1 FEIAGDL
8 DPELEGESEHVIRA
22 GETFRESGGEVIHYQ
37 NGNAS
42 SEEPAKYIVFK
53 MYAPNQPM
61 RTLVDDEELEKRAH
75 LRAPRPT
82 D

>member
-1 FEIAGDL
+1 
-8 DPELEGESEHVIRA
+8 
-22 GETFRESGGEVIHYQ
+22 TFWEPGGEVIHYQ

-42 SEEPAKYIVFK
+42 SEEPAKYIVF
-53 MYAPNQPM
+53 MMCAPNQPM
-61 RTLVDDEELEKRAH
+61 LTLVDDEELEKRAH